1 MAVESS
7 VRLRVDGRGAERELN
22 RVNRAAQILQGTVG
36 KVTAA
41 LAGVG
46 AVGGFLRGM
55 QEAETAAAAVET
67 LGVNSE
73 RLKKRL
79 QGVSAQ
85 LKGQISETTLL
96 AASYDVASAG
106 FNNAASASDILKAAS
121 LGAKGGLSDLNT
133 VANATTSV
141 LNAYGLSSDK
151 ASKLVDGFIQTQND
165 GKIIVAQYA
174 AQIGRVAPTAA
185 AAGVGIDELNAAI
198 SAVTATG
205 VPVESTF
212 AGIRQVI
219 AGVIKPTS
227 EASKR
232 AKELGIEFSTAAIK
246 QKGFAG
252 FLKEVIDKTGGSEA
266 EISQLFGSVEAL
278 TAIMPLVNDRLG
290 KFNQALENQQ
300 NSSGAAESAFNKLT
314 DTVSG
319 QTEALANNLGGLA
332 RVFDKV
338 FGPGL
343 KDLLTEVNA
352 QISAFTRFIRGID
365 PEAIKAAVSMAGF
378 AAKIF
383 VANKA
388 FILLQ
393 KTATFTFAKRI
404 IPLLVSTKAKLVTA
418 KLATASLAGTMRLL
432 KTAIPFGFL
441 LVGLDL
447 VISKLIEASGAQR
460 DLNNLLEFGTEK
472 QLEQALATQTA
483 TRALLENT
491 LETLRNKAAKA
502 AEGETGFELISG
514 ADEFA
519 GEIADLERK
528 LAGANQTIVDISMRL
543 MKLSAD
549 RRKTAAE
556 TKSDIDA
563 LLKQLQDAATGGA
576 DPGDDRTN
584 QLAALAKALELAKQ
598 DRDVAKETDEAV
610 ARRLQNTFDLA
621 NLKYQ
626 FPALTKEE
634 LEPLRKVLQETFNL
648 QEAARGRED
657 KEKDIKKVLTEQ
669 EKLFQR
675 IGQTISDGIVDGL
688 LQAKS
693 AGEAL
698 NNVLQNTAR
707 QLLQIGTNTLLKA
720 VFPGSSLFSALPG
733 FANGGSPPVGK
744 PSIVGEKG
752 PELFVPRSAGTIL
765 PNGVGMGS
773 TTITVNVSAGET
785 SADSSNGQGASL
797 GKAIGLAVQLE
808 LIKQK
813 RPGGL
818 LATV

>member
-22 RVNRAAQILQGTVG
+22 RVNKAAQILQGTVG

-73 RLKKRL
+73 RLKKQL

-106 FNNAASASDILKAAS
+106 FNNAASASNVLKAAS
-121 LGAKGGLSDLNT
+121 LGAKGGMSDLNT

-141 LNAYGLSSDK
+141 LNAYGMSSDK

-227 EASKR
+227 EAATR

-252 FLKEVIDKTGGSEA
+252 FLEELIDKTGGSEA
-266 EISQLFGSVEAL
+266 EISKLFGSVEAL

-300 NSSGAAESAFNKLT
+300 NAAGVAQDAFDKMT
-314 DTVSG
+314 ATVSG
-319 QTEALANNLGGLA
+319 QTQALANNISNFA

-343 KDLLTEVNA
+343 RDLLFEVNA
-352 QISAFTRFIRGID
+352 QISAFTRFVRGIK
-365 PEAIKAAVSMAGF
+365 PEAIQAAVSMAGF
-378 AAKIF
+378 IAKILL
-383 VANKA
+383 ANKA

-393 KTATFTFAKRI
+393 KTAAFTFAKRI
-404 IPLLVSTKAKLVTA
+404 IPLLVSTKGKLVAA

-432 KTAIPFGFL
+432 KTALPFGFL
-441 LVGLDL
+441 MVGLDL
-447 VISKLIEASGAQR
+447 LISKLIEANGAQR
-460 DLNNLLEFGTEK
+460 DLNNEIEFGSEK
-472 QLEQALATQTA
+472 SLEAALAKQIES
-483 TRALLENT
+483 RALLENT
-491 LETLRNKAAKA
+491 IRTLENSEAKLSGGAAGMMSGQMENPELVRLRNELKDTEDLITRISVRLMELSAERRASA
-502 AEGETGFELISG
+502 AE
-514 ADEFA
+514 A
-519 GEIADLERK
+519 
-528 LAGANQTIVDISMRL
+528 
-543 MKLSAD
+543 
-549 RRKTAAE
+549 AAE
-556 TKSDIDA
+556 FQELMRQLKDA
-563 LLKQLQDAATGGA
+563 LSGGT
-576 DPGDDRTN
+576 DPEDDRAK

-598 DRDVAKETDEAV
+598 DRDVAKETDEAA
-610 ARRLQNTFDLA
+610 ARRLRNTFDLA
-621 NLKYQ
+621 NLKMQ
-626 FPALTKEE
+626 FPDLTKAE
-634 LEPLRKVLQETFNL
+634 LDPLRQVLLETFNL
-648 QEAARGRED
+648 QEAARGRQ
-657 KEKDIKKVLTEQ
+657 KEENKVKKVLTEQ
-669 EKLFQR
+669 EKMYQR
-675 IGQTISDGIVDGL
+675 IGQTISTGIVDAL
-688 LQAKS
+688 TRAKS
-693 AGEAL
+693 ATEAL
-698 NNVLQNTAR
+698 NSVLQNTAR
-707 QLLQIGTNTLLKA
+707 QLLQIGTNTLLKSI
-720 VFPGSSLFSALPG
+720 FPGSSLFSALPG
-733 FANGGSPPVGK
+733 FANGGNPPVGK

-752 PELFVPRSAGTIL
+752 PELFVPKSAGTII
-765 PNGVGMGS
+765 PNGAIGS
-773 TTITVNVSAGET
+773 TSVVVNVDASGSSVEGDADQAG
-785 SADSSNGQGASL
+785 QL
-797 GKAIGLAVQLE
+797 GKMLGAAIQSE

-818 LATV
+818 LAT

>member
-7 VRLRVDGRGAERELN
+7 VRLRVDGSGAERALN
-22 RVNRAAQILQGTVG
+22 RVNRAAQVLQGTVG

-73 RLKKRL
+73 RLKKQL
-79 QGVSAQ
+79 EGVSAQ

-106 FNNAASASDILKAAS
+106 FNNAASASAILKAAS

-219 AGVIKPTS
+219 AGVIKPTA

-252 FLKEVIDKTGGSEA
+252 FLEEVIDKTGGSEA

-300 NSSGAAESAFNKLT
+300 NSSGAAEDAFNKLT
-314 DTVSG
+314 ATVSG
-319 QTEALANNLGGLA
+319 QTEALANNVGNLA
-332 RVFDKV
+332 RVFDQV

-343 KDLLTEVNA
+343 RDLLLEVNA

-383 VANKA
+383 LANKA

-393 KTATFTFAKRI
+393 KTAAFTFAKRV
-404 IPLLVSTKAKLVTA
+404 IPLLVSTKAKLVAA

-447 VISKLIEASGAQR
+447 VISKLIEANGAQR
-460 DLNNLLEFGTEK
+460 DLNNVLEFGTEK
-472 QLEQALATQTA
+472 QLEQALATETA

-528 LAGANQTIVDISMRL
+528 LAGANKAIVDISMRL
-543 MKLSAD
+543 MQLSAD

-556 TKSDIDA
+556 TKADLDA
-563 LLKQLQDAATGGA
+563 LLKDLQDAATGGA
-576 DPGDDRTN
+576 DPEDDRTK

-598 DRDVAKETDEAV
+598 DRDVAKETDEV
-610 ARRLQNTFDLA
+610 EARRLRNNFDLA
-621 NLKYQ
+621 NLKHQY
-626 FPALTKEE
+626 PDLTEEE
-634 LEPLRKVLQETFNL
+634 LKPLKKVLLETFNIK
-648 QEAARGRED
+648 EATRAR
-657 KEKDIKKVLTEQ
+657 KEEENDLNRVLTEQ
-669 EKLFQR
+669 EKMYKQ
-675 IGQTISDGIVDGL
+675 IGEAISTGIVDAL
-688 LQAKS
+688 MQAKS
-693 AGEAL
+693 VTEALSGVL
-698 NNVLQNTAR
+698 NNVAR
-707 QLLQIGTNTLLKA
+707 QMMQLGVNTLLKSIGG
-720 VFPGSSLFSALPG
+720 PLFKFLPG
-733 FANGGSPPVGK
+733 FANGGRPPVGR
-744 PSIVGEKG
+744 PSIVGERG
-752 PELFVPRSAGTIL
+752 PELFVPDRAGTIL

-773 TTITVNVSAGET
+773 TTITVNVSASET

>member
-1 MAVESS
+1 VAVESS
-7 VRLRVDGRGAERELN
+7 VRLRVDGKGAERELN
-22 RVNRAAQILQGTVG
+22 RVNKAAQLLQGTVG

-46 AVGGFLRGM
+46 AVGGVLRGF

-73 RLKKRL
+73 KLKKQL
-79 QGVSAQ
+79 VGVSAQ

-141 LNAYGLSSDK
+141 LNAYGMSSDK

-227 EASKR
+227 EASTK

-252 FLKEVIDKTGGSEA
+252 FLEEVIDKTGGSEV
-266 EISQLFGSVEAL
+266 EISKLFGSVEAL

-290 KFNQALENQQ
+290 KFNQALDNQQ
-300 NSSGAAESAFNKLT
+300 NSSGAAQDAFNKLT

-319 QTEALANNLGGLA
+319 QTEALVNNVGNLT
-332 RVFDKV
+332 RVFDEV

-352 QISAFTRFIRGID
+352 QIFAFTRFLRGID
-365 PEAIKAAVSMAGF
+365 TEAIKTAVSMAGF

-383 VANKA
+383 LANKA

-393 KTATFTFAKRI
+393 KTAAFTFAKRI
-404 IPLLVSTKAKLVTA
+404 IPLLLSTKAKLVAT
-418 KLATASLAGTMRLL
+418 KIATASLATTMRLL
-432 KTAIPFGFL
+432 KTALPFGVL

-447 VISKLIEASGAQR
+447 LIGKLTEANTAQR
-460 DLNNLLEFGTEK
+460 DLNNEIEFGTEK
-472 QLEQALATQTA
+472 SLEAALAKQIES
-483 TRALLENT
+483 RALLENT
-491 LETLRNKAAKA
+491 IRTLENEKSKLSGGAAGMMSGQMENPQLKKLKGELKDTEGLITKISVRLMTLSAERRGAAAQAA
-502 AEGETGFELISG
+502 AEFESMMQQIQNATAGTG
-514 ADEFA
+514 
-519 GEIADLERK
+519 
-528 LAGANQTIVDISMRL
+528 
-543 MKLSAD
+543 
-549 RRKTAAE
+549 
-556 TKSDIDA
+556 
-563 LLKQLQDAATGGA
+563 
-576 DPGDDRTN
+576 DPNEDRTR
-584 QLAALAKALELAKQ
+584 QLAALEKAVLLARQ
-598 DRDVAKETDEAV
+598 ERDVSKETDEV
-610 ARRLQNTFDLA
+610 EARRLQNTFELA
-621 NLKYQ
+621 NLKQQ
-626 FPALTKEE
+626 FPALTEEE
-634 LEPLRKVLQETFNL
+634 LAPLRKILQETFNL
-648 QEAARGRED
+648 KEAARGRKDE
-657 KEKDIKKVLTEQ
+657 EKDITKVLTEQ
-669 EKLFQR
+669 EKMYQR
-675 IGQTISDGIVDGL
+675 IGQTISTGIVDAL
-688 LQAKS
+688 TQAKS
-693 AGEAL
+693 ATEAL
-698 NNVLQNTAR
+698 NNVLRDTAR
-707 QLLQIGTNTLLKA
+707 QLLQLGVNSLLKLA
-720 VFPGSSLFSALPG
+720 FPTSSLFSALPG
-733 FANGGSPPVGK
+733 FANGGRPAVGR
-744 PSIVGEKG
+744 PSVVGERG
-752 PELFVPRSAGTIL
+752 PELFVPDRAGTIL
-765 PNGVGMGS
+765 PNGVGMGGG
-773 TTITVNVSAGET
+773 TTITVNVDASET
-785 SADSSNGQGASL
+785 SADASSGQGAQL
-797 GKAIGLAVQLE
+797 GKAIGLAVQQE

-818 LATV
+818 IAAI

>member
-1 MAVESS
+1 
-7 VRLRVDGRGAERELN
+7 
-22 RVNRAAQILQGTVG
+22 
-36 KVTAA
+36 
-41 LAGVG
+41 
-46 AVGGFLRGM
+46 M

>member
-7 VRLRVDGRGAERELN
+7 VRLRVDGSGAERALN
-22 RVNRAAQILQGTVG
+22 RVNRAAQTLQGTVS

-73 RLKKRL
+73 RLKKQL
-79 QGVSAQ
+79 EGVSAQ

-106 FNNAASASDILKAAS
+106 FNNAASASAILKAAS

-219 AGVIKPTS
+219 ASVIKPTS

-252 FLKEVIDKTGGSEA
+252 FLEEVIDKTGGSEA
-266 EISQLFGSVEAL
+266 EISKLFGSVEAL

-300 NSSGAAESAFNKLT
+300 NSSGAAQDAFNKLT

-319 QTEALANNLGGLA
+319 QTNALANNIGNLA
-332 RVFDKV
+332 RVFDEV

-352 QISAFTRFIRGID
+352 QIFAFTRFIRGID

-383 VANKA
+383 LANKA

-393 KTATFTFAKRI
+393 KTAVVTFAKRI
-404 IPLLVSTKAKLVTA
+404 IPLLVSTKGKLVAA

-432 KTAIPFGFL
+432 KTALPFGFL
-441 LVGLDL
+441 MVGLDL
-447 VISKLIEASGAQR
+447 LISKLIEANGAQR
-460 DLNNLLEFGTEK
+460 DLNNEIEFGSEK
-472 QLEQALATQTA
+472 SLEAALAKQIES
-483 TRALLENT
+483 RALLENT
-491 LETLRNKAAKA
+491 IRTLENSEAKLSGGAAGMMSGQMENPELVKLRKELKDTEGLITRISVRLMELSAERRASA
-502 AEGETGFELISG
+502 AE
-514 ADEFA
+514 A
-519 GEIADLERK
+519 
-528 LAGANQTIVDISMRL
+528 
-543 MKLSAD
+543 
-549 RRKTAAE
+549 AAE
-556 TKSDIDA
+556 FQELMRQLKDA
-563 LLKQLQDAATGGA
+563 SSGGT
-576 DPGDDRTN
+576 DPEDDRAK

-598 DRDVAKETDEAV
+598 DRDVAKETDEAA

-621 NLKYQ
+621 NLKQQ
-626 FPALTKEE
+626 FPALTEEE
-634 LEPLRKVLQETFNL
+634 LGPLRKVLQETFNIK
-648 QEAARGRED
+648 EGARAR
-657 KEKDIKKVLTEQ
+657 KEEENGVKKELTEQ
-669 EKLFQR
+669 EKMYQR
-675 IGQTISDGIVDGL
+675 IGQTISDNIVAGL
-688 LQAKS
+688 MQSKS
-693 AGEAL
+693 AAEAL
-698 NNVLQNTAR
+698 GNVLNDVAN
-707 QLLQIGTNTLLKA
+707 QLLRLGVNSLLKVA
-720 VFPGSSLFSALPG
+720 FPGSSLFSALPG
-733 FANGGSPPVGK
+733 FANGGRPPVGR
-744 PSIVGEKG
+744 PSIVGERG
-752 PELFVPRSAGTIL
+752 PELFVPDRAGTIL
-765 PNGVGMGS
+765 PNGVGMGG
-773 TTITVNVSAGET
+773 TTITVNVDASET
-785 SADSSNGQGASL
+785 SADASSGQGAQL
-797 GKAIGLAVQLE
+797 GKAIGLAVQQE
-808 LIKQK
+808 LLKQK

-818 LATV
+818 LAAV